1 MFEHEFLQSVT
12 LYAAGAL
19 SGTEKEDF
27 ERHLAT
33 GCEICE
39 RELRVFQETTAML
52 AYGLPDRKLPAGLK
66 AKIYQRL
73 EFEKPQTSQTD
84 WNRVLRLAAAIA
96 FIALLGSIIWW
107 QDRELDSQQQRIHEF
122 EFAFKQQ
129 KQEIAWLRDP
139 SVQLAMLTGL
149 QPAPGAKGKMVWNP
163 TQAKGIFYANW
174 LPPLPQGKSYQLWVI
189 GAHGPVSAGVFD
201 PNAHG
206 SAVVTVSHIAFQG
219 GALQFAVTIEP
230 RGGLPQPSG
239 QMVLAGKPL

>member
-1 MFEHEFLQSVT
+1 MYEHEFLQSIP
-12 LYAAGAL
+12 LYASGAL
-19 SGTEKEDF
+19 SGKEKEEF
-27 ERHLAT
+27 ERHLAR

-39 RELRVFQETTAML
+39 VELRIYQETAAML
-52 AYGLPDRKLPAGLK
+52 VYGLPNRKLPEGLK
-66 AKIYQRL
+66 AKIYQRID
-73 EFEKPQTSQTD
+73 FKQSQSIKTD
-84 WNRVLRLAAAIA
+84 WNRILRLAAAIA
-96 FIALLGSIIWW
+96 FIALLGSIVWW
-107 QDRELDSQQQRIHEF
+107 QDQQLDSRDERIREF
-122 EFAFKQQ
+122 EIALNQQ

-149 QPAPGAKGKMVWNP
+149 QPAPGAKGKMLWNP
-163 TQAKGIFYANW
+163 TQSKGIFYANW

-206 SAVVTVSHIAFQG
+206 SAVVTISRIAFHG